1 MFTVQNGILKFN
13 NPVTFTDVAKYA
25 DGSASAPSVTFVTA
39 PTTGWYSGGSAAVL
53 GAVSGVAYWGLFPDE
68 IQAKSTAALAWASA
82 GVNTV
87 SDLFIW
93 RDAANVLAQ
102 RNGTSAQAFR
112 VYNTFTSAAN
122 QEHGFINWTFSGNKF
137 AVGTDS
143 SGAGS
148 GREMVFVT
156 DGTGRWS
163 IGATSGHLLSEN
175 DNTYDIGAS
184 GATRPRTGYFG
195 TSIVSPLIQA
205 TARVIFDGTTTS
217 TGAGAVGITGSI
229 HEITTTGTGD
239 ALTLANGAEGQRLSI
254 IYVAEGAGTDTA
266 VLTPTTFGSGST
278 ITFSVVGQSAHL
290 IFTNGKWYA
299 DSAPFG
305 AVIA

>member
-1 MFTVQNGILKFN
+1 MTNWVVKNGILSFSG
-13 NPVTFTDVAKYA
+13 PTYA
-25 DGSASAPSVTFVTA
+25 SDGVVTA
-39 PTTGWYSGGSAAVL
+39 PSMTFLNDTTTGFFLGGVSTIRISVGGSDRFQFDPNGLYL
-53 GAVSGVAYWGLFPDE
+53 GSV
-68 IQAKSTAALAWASA
+68 TALKWADATTIIGAGSFDITLA
-82 GVNTV
+82 
-87 SDLFIW
+87 
-93 RDAANVLAQ
+93 RDAAAVLAQ
-102 RNGTSAQAFR
+102 RNGTNAQTFR
-112 VYNTFTSAAN
+112 VYQTYTDASNNELGAFGWSGSNFSILTQAN
-122 QEHGFINWTFSGNKF
+122 
-137 AVGTDS
+137 
-143 SGAGS
+143 
-148 GREMVFVT
+148 
-156 DGTGRWS
+156 GTGTARS
-163 IGATSGHLLSEN
+163 INIIPAGGPSGWQFAATTGHFLALT